1 MNNRTILL
9 FITGLFVTLL
19 AAGQSNPD
27 AGTQFII
34 YGFGRTNFIWD
45 NRDLGR
51 TDLFVPANIKIN
63 VPKNPNYFIGA
74 KQTRIGL
81 DVKQPVGNDFLF
93 INVEGDFHN
102 DASDANGIFRMRQ
115 AYAQYK
121 FLIVGMTWSNF
132 FDDGVNPVSIDFEG
146 PNSSTL
152 SRSPQV
158 RFSTYRSK
166 NILSLS
172 FENPI
177 AKITTYD
184 SVSILPQRFP
194 DMIGAYKLKGDFGS
208 VKVAALLRELRYESD
223 QARSIIGYG
232 LTVMAVIKTLHSDKL
247 KFQGVMGTG
256 VAQYIKGASGLNYD
270 AIYDGTDVLEALQMR
285 GANISYQH
293 FWTDN
298 LNSSIIAGFL
308 NVENNSHLKATDYKS
323 GYYASVNFFW
333 NALKNLEFGAEA
345 LAGRRVNIDGDNGSA
360 IRLQMNATYKFS
372 KTLQ

>member
-1 MNNRTILL
+1 MNKRTTLL
-9 FITGLFVTLL
+9 LITGLIVSLYVT
-19 AAGQSNPD
+19 GQSNPD
-27 AGTQFII
+27 AGTQFTI

-63 VPKNPNYFIGA
+63 APKNPNYFIGA
-74 KQTRIGL
+74 KQTRIGF
-81 DVKQPVGNDFLF
+81 DIKQPVGNDFLF

-158 RFSTYRSK
+158 RFSTYKSK

-172 FENPI
+172 FENPV

-194 DMIGAYKLKGDFGS
+194 DMIGAYKIVGDLGS

-223 QARSIIGYG
+223 QARSVLGYG
-232 LTVMAVIKTLHSDKL
+232 LTVMTVINAGHTDKL

-270 AIYDGTDVLEALQMR
+270 AIYNGTDVLDALQMR

-293 FWTDN
+293 FW
-298 LNSSIIAGFL
+298 SSDLHSSLTAGFL
-308 NVENNSHLKATDYKS
+308 NVEDNTNLKASDYKS
-323 GYYASVNFFW
+323 GYYASVNLFW
-333 NALKNLEFGAEA
+333 NAIKNLAFGAEA

-372 KTLQ
+372 KSIK